1 MGTWKKL
8 LEDSGV
14 KETKGT
20 GGLAELRR
28 RIVVGTTLQCVK
40 NSRRPELDGRMRTVV
55 KVQTNGFY
63 WTEDGD
69 DTRKADDRRFWTEYP
84 KAALMT
90 WIDADT
96 FQLSMDETGTFYVQM
111 RIVG

>member
-1 MGTWKKL
+1 MGRFRDL
-8 LEDSGV
+8 LRDAGM
-14 KETKGT
+14 ETKGT

-28 RIVVGTTLQCVK
+28 RIVVGTTLQCVM
-40 NSRRPELDGRMRTVV
+40 NSRRPELNGRMRTVV

-69 DTRKADDRRFWTEYP
+69 DTRAKDDRRFWTDYP
-84 KAALMT
+84 KAAGFK
-90 WIDADT
+90 WIDGDT
-96 FQLSMDETGTFYVQM
+96 FQLTLDGTEFYVQM